1 MRAVARDA
9 DLCLPDRKRKP
20 LPVARDVA
28 PLMKL
33 ISFFFP
39 KASIGTYLIAM
50 AVAIALPI
58 FAFVAL
64 LLLQLEDNQRSTL
77 KRETAQDALAL
88 SRIVDRQLQDMA
100 TTLRLL
106 SSSPELENGNFA
118 SFHERTETALR
129 ADTLYVIAVDRNG
142 QQLLNTRRPFGT
154 PLGKTANIAALNA
167 AMTSGRIE
175 VSDVFRGV
183 TSGEWVYN
191 VTLPRADDPV
201 AALII
206 TQNAKD
212 LGKLVTTEG
221 LAAGWSAAVID
232 QDGHVVAATGP
243 ANLQP
248 GTLFDQRILPALT
261 VSRGVFED
269 EEILP
274 HMLLGYARIP
284 GWSWKTVIW
293 GPVAQASILSTWRFL
308 IIGGMALMLVA
319 VLAAYTVARQVR
331 TTIRDIAE
339 MANRMGEGHIVSPVD
354 TSVIEANQV
363 AIALSNASFDRS
375 QTEDRLRFVMHE
387 LVHRTKNLLTLAQ
400 AMMRQLAKQSDSVET
415 FRAAVADRLEGLVRS
430 IELLTSEQ
438 WGGVSLRRV
447 VDIHLQAFPQ
457 SHDQIE
463 ISGEDFVLK
472 PDAVQN
478 LGLALHELA
487 TNSVKY
493 GALSVPQGRVRFE
506 WRDVKEDDKP
516 DALLRFTWE
525 ERGGPAVVE
534 PSRSGFGTTV
544 IKAHA
549 ASAFRGTVEIDF
561 LPQGLRWVLT
571 AQRATLERE

>member
-1 MRAVARDA
+1 
-9 DLCLPDRKRKP
+9 
-20 LPVARDVA
+20 
-28 PLMKL
+28 MKIVTL
-33 ISFFFP
+33 FFP
-39 KASIGTYLIAM
+39 KASIGTYLVAM

-88 SRIVDRQLQDMA
+88 SRIIDRQLQDMA

-106 SSSPELENGNFA
+106 SSSPELENGDLA

-129 ADTLYVIAVDRNG
+129 NNSLYVLAVDRTG
-142 QQLLNTRRPFGT
+142 HQLLNTRRPFGT
-154 PLGKTANIAALNA
+154 PLGQMANIAALDA
-167 AMTSGRIE
+167 AMKSGRIE
-175 VSDVFRGV
+175 ASDVFRGK
-183 TSGEWVYN
+183 TSGDWVYN

-206 TQNAKD
+206 TQDAGD
-212 LGKLVTTEG
+212 LGKLVTTQG
-221 LAAGWSAAVID
+221 LAPGWSAAVID
-232 QDGHVVAATGP
+232 QSGHVVVAAGP
-243 ANLQP
+243 AALEP
-248 GTLFDQRILPALT
+248 GTPFDPRILPAL
-261 VSRGVFED
+261 SFARGVFED
-269 EEILP
+269 RTILP
-274 HMLLGYARIP
+274 HMLLGYAQIP

-308 IIGGMALMLVA
+308 IIGGVALVLVA
-319 VLAAYTVARQVR
+319 VLAAYAVARQVR
-331 TTIRDIAE
+331 TTIRDIAD
-339 MANRMGEGHIVSPVD
+339 MAKRMGDGHIVSPVE

-400 AMMRQLAKQSDSVET
+400 AMMRQLAKQADSVET
-415 FRAAVADRLEGLVRS
+415 FQAAVADRLDGLGRS

-457 SHDQIE
+457 SREQIE
-463 ISGEDFVLK
+463 IAGEDFVLK

-506 WRDVKEDDKP
+506 WRDVREADKP

-525 ERGGPAVVE
+525 ERGGPPVVE
-534 PSRSGFGTTV
+534 PSRTGFGTTV

-549 ASAFRGTVEIDF
+549 AAAFRGTVEIDF
-561 LPQGLRWVLT
+561 LPEGLSWVLT
-571 AQRATLERE
+571 AQRSTLERD